1 MLGQLL
7 YKQILKWIN
16 FKGKPKKI
24 KHLKK
29 KAVPSLY
36 LCDEFSEEVENL
48 PNYESFNSDS
58 VRKKSLRNGNQKT
71 DYSDFLEEGDDLS
84 NDFMDVSNTDLFE
97 ANTGIK
103 V

>member
-1 MLGQLL
+1 MFSE
-7 YKQILKWIN
+7 KKKFKWIN

-36 LCDEFSEEVENL
+36 LYNESSEEVENL
-48 PNYESFNSDS
+48 PNYETLNSDS

-71 DYSDFLEEGDDLS
+71 DYSDFLKESDDLS
-84 NDFMDVSNTDLFE
+84 NDFMDVSNTDFFE
-97 ANTGIK
+97 ADTGIK

>member
-1 MLGQLL
+1 MFIFW
-7 YKQILKWIN
+7 KKILKWIN

-29 KAVPSLY
+29 KAVPSLH
-36 LCDEFSEEVENL
+36 LCDEFSEEVESF

-71 DYSDFLEEGDDLS
+71 DYSDFLEESNDLS

>member
-1 MLGQLL
+1 M
-7 YKQILKWIN
+7 
-16 FKGKPKKI
+16 
-24 KHLKK
+24 
-29 KAVPSLY
+29 PSLY
-36 LCDEFSEEVENL
+36 LYDDSSEEVENL
-48 PNYESFNSDS
+48 PNYGSFNPDS

-71 DYSDFLEEGDDLS
+71 DYSDFLEESDNLS

>member
-1 MLGQLL
+1 M
-7 YKQILKWIN
+7 
-16 FKGKPKKI
+16 
-24 KHLKK
+24 
-29 KAVPSLY
+29 PSLY

-48 PNYESFNSDS
+48 PNYESFNTDS

-71 DYSDFLEEGDDLS
+71 DYSDFLEESDDLS

-97 ANTGIK
+97 ANTGIN